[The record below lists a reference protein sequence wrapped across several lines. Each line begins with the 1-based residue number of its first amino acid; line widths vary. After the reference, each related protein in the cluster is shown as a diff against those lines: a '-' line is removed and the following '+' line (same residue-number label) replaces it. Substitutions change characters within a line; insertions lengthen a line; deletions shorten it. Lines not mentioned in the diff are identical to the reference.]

1 MRARLRTVA
10 AAVVAATA
18 AVAAA
23 GCGGGGTGTAS
34 APANPAANARAT
46 TGTAATAA
54 TTTRATSA
62 TPRPGPPLSGIPINR
77 WQALPHALLSR
88 SEVSA
93 TRVGDTAYVV
103 GGFRSDLRST
113 AAVERLDLRT
123 SRWKRGVPLPQP
135 LNHMNAVG
143 YHGALYVLGGYTQP
157 GDTSA
162 GATARFWR
170 LDPATQRWQR
180 LPDAPVARAAAGAAV
195 LGDRLYVAGGRNDAS
210 PTLTS
215 LAIYDFRTR
224 RWRSGPPLHRGREH
238 VAAVAADGAV
248 WVLGGRALGQGNFT
262 DVERYVPGARAW
274 EQRAPMPL
282 ARSSFQAVV
291 AKGRIVAVGGEDAG
305 STFSEVD
312 GLSLRTGRWHRLPDL
327 PSARHGLGLVAAG
340 PLVWAIEGGPTAGLT
355 TSDTVQRLR
364 LGR

>member
-1 MRARLRTVA
+1 MRARNWTA
-10 AAVVAATA
+10 AAVAVTVA
-18 AVAAA
+18 AAA
-23 GCGGGGTGTAS
+23 GCGGSSSADAPKGAATSARRGG
-34 APANPAANARAT
+34 
-46 TGTAATAA
+46 AATAA
-54 TTTRATSA
+54 ASATRAASA
-62 TPRPGPPLSGIPINR
+62 TPRPGPPLAGIPINR

-93 TRVGDTAYVV
+93 ARVGDTAYVV
-103 GGFRSDLRST
+103 GGFRSNLRST
-113 AAVERLDLRT
+113 AAVEALDLRT
-123 SRWKRGVPLPQP
+123 SRWRQAVPLPQP

-143 YHGALYVLGGYTQP
+143 YRGALYVLGGYTQT

-170 LDPATQRWQR
+170 LDPTTHRWQR

-195 LGDRLYVAGGRNDAS
+195 LGDRLYVAGGRNDQS
-210 PTLTS
+210 TTLTS

-224 RWRSGPPLHRGREH
+224 RWKVGPPLHRGREH
-238 VAAVAADGAV
+238 VAAVAAAGAV

-340 PLVWAIEGGPTAGLT
+340 PLVWAIEGGPAAGLT